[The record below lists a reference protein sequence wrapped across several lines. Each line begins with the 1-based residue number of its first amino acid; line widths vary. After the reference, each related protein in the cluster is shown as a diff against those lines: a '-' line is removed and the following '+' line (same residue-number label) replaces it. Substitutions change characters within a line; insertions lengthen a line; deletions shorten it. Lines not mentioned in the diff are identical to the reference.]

1 MMTRPF
7 AIPLAALLIT
17 VSSPVVQAK
26 QQCSVAIPPHPQS
39 QWWSYRLIDGRKCW
53 YEGKPGLSKDL
64 LEWPKE
70 AAARPAS
77 VEQVKPAPVEDVK
90 PAPAEEAKRAAPE
103 KTPASQDSQ
112 AWAPSMRAPGSR
124 RAKSQAPNPQATSTQ
139 PEGLQP
145 AGLQPTS
152 PEPTN
157 SQPANSQPTG
167 SQVVG
172 SQVVGSQLT
181 SLQAAPAQAPTSQ
194 PPPPSP
200 QAAAPSVPDNFEAQ
214 WRARAIEEALSLT
227 EAVSNA
233 SEGEDRPP
241 LKKADKLQLD
251 GGQTKAVRTLVI
263 TPDQAVPVSTGL
275 SRGSSSSRPV
285 RAGSRD

>member
-1 MMTRPF
+1 MMTRPL

-17 VSSPVVQAK
+17 ASSPVVQAK
-26 QQCSVAIPPHPQS
+26 QQCSVAIPQHPQS

-112 AWAPSMRAPGSR
+112 AWAPSLRAPGSR
-124 RAKSQAPNPQATSTQ
+124 ATRSQAPNPQATSTQ
-139 PEGLQP
+139 PAGLQP

-157 SQPANSQPTG
+157 SQPANSQATG
-167 SQVVG
+167 SQVT
-172 SQVVGSQLT
+172 GSQLT

-233 SEGEDRPP
+233 SEDDDRPP

-275 SRGSSSSRPV
+275 SRGSSSSSRPV

>member
-1 MMTRPF
+1 
-7 AIPLAALLIT
+7 
-17 VSSPVVQAK
+17 
-26 QQCSVAIPPHPQS
+26 
-39 QWWSYRLIDGRKCW
+39 
-53 YEGKPGLSKDL
+53 
-64 LEWPKE
+64 
-70 AAARPAS
+70 
-77 VEQVKPAPVEDVK
+77 
-90 PAPAEEAKRAAPE
+90 
-103 KTPASQDSQ
+103 
-112 AWAPSMRAPGSR
+112 
-124 RAKSQAPNPQATSTQ
+124 
-139 PEGLQP
+139 
-145 AGLQPTS
+145 LQPTS

-157 SQPANSQPTG
+157 SQPANSQATG
-167 SQVVG
+167 SQVT
-172 SQVVGSQLT
+172 GSQLT

-233 SEGEDRPP
+233 SEDDDRPP

-275 SRGSSSSRPV
+275 SRGSSSSSRPV